1 MKRFPRLLV
10 LLATLSPILG
20 AFAAPSHFQV
30 RLADLEITSG
40 EIPSGS
46 RHWNH
51 SWRDGVMRPDWLP
64 YATSDAKE
72 TYLTQSLQPNQRL
85 SVRNRNRYNPV
96 NLLLS
101 VRAEKLPVNGKLFL
115 PRLKG
120 EGFGEPVSFR
130 ITKKTP
136 NADDPEIAF
145 LRAKRNHYEQL
156 LTLRNPGAARFR
168 HQANAASAAL
178 RKLAV
183 KTDDLDEPN
192 RRPFRPNRGRLE
204 DTLDLFSG
212 GRALSENL
220 QFDREFSLAP
230 EGNATVPIKEVKG
243 ITIQEMDWENLLGE
257 AKPDL
262 DVLSSHIPADQ
273 HALFFASFSDMLAV
287 FDETALRTTPLLRL
301 SENRA
306 ESARSKEKY
315 QEQLCL
321 PLSELSRLLG
331 PSLIASVAMTGG
343 DPFLR
348 TGTDVAILYEA
359 KQTDALVA
367 SLALRRLQ
375 TSEKRDDA
383 QAVSGTVSGVDYVGL
398 VSPDGSIRS
407 YSATLGK
414 NVVVVTNSLRQ
425 IRLLAETTIG
435 KSPSLASLDEYAFFR
450 SRYLLGAEE
459 QAFLMVS
466 DATIRRWCGPAWRIG
481 ASRRTRAAA
490 AVAELQARHE
500 AGEKLHPSDF
510 PELGKVSIRRGQ
522 VHSAKYGSLR
532 FLTPVSELG
541 IKKITPREKQA
552 YEFFRNRY
560 QDRWAAF
567 FDPIAARLV
576 INKDRMEA
584 DITVLPLIGGS
595 DYRRLIETTG
605 SIRLSQDA
613 GDPHPEALAH
623 WITALDMKS
632 RQMQQASNMAA
643 LFAPALGL
651 KAFGWVGE
659 WASVYVDDSP
669 FWTGFGEAV
678 KKGGEDGAEEFLERN
693 VTRLPLALNVEV
705 TNPFKLTAF
714 LAGLRAWVEQV
725 SPGMTEWSNHEHNK
739 QGYVKIA
746 PAGDVREELEDE
758 GIKDI
763 ALYYAPSAKLL
774 TVTLDEDLLKRAID
788 RSVEA
793 RRRRKEK
800 LPAPPNTK
808 PWMGESL
815 SLTVNHAILR
825 FFELATHD
833 QLSREFRS
841 RSWGNLHILN
851 EWRMRLGKDDALSY
865 HQDVWQVQLVCPG
878 GGQYRWNEKFQTY
891 ESSLYGH
898 PGEPKSP
905 TTALPVLRNF
915 QRVDLGLTFEN
926 DGLRARGTAW
936 KRAPE
941 SGD

>member
-10 LLATLSPILG
+10 LLATL
-20 AFAAPSHFQV
+20 APSLGLFAEPHHFQV

-46 RHWNH
+46 RHWSH
-51 SWRDGVMRPDWLP
+51 TWRNGVMMPNWQP
-64 YATSDAKE
+64 YATSNAVE
-72 TYLTQSLQPNQRL
+72 TYLTHQPEPNQRRT
-85 SVRNRNRYNPV
+85 VRNRYNPA

-101 VRAEKLPVNGKLFL
+101 VRADKLPVTGKLFL
-115 PRLKG
+115 PRLEG

-136 NADDPEIAF
+136 NADKPEIAF

-156 LTLRNPGAARFR
+156 LTLRHPGAARFR
-168 HQANAASAAL
+168 HQANSASAAL

-183 KTDDLDEPN
+183 KADDVAEPN

-220 QFDREFSLAP
+220 QFDREFRLAP
-230 EGNATVPIKEVKG
+230 EGNATVPIKDVQG
-243 ITIQEMDWENLLGE
+243 ITIEEMDWRDLLGD

-262 DVLSSHIPADQ
+262 DVLSRHLPADQ
-273 HALFFASFSDMLAV
+273 HALFFPSFSDMLAV

-359 KQTDALVA
+359 KQTEALVA

-383 QAVSGTVSGVDYVGL
+383 QAVSGTVAGVDYVGL

-425 IRLLAETTIG
+425 LRLIAETSAG
-435 KSPSLASLDEYAFFR
+435 KTPSLASLDEYAFFR
-450 SRYLLGAEE
+450 SRYLLGTEE

-490 AVAELQARHE
+490 ALAELQARHE
-500 AGEKLHPSDF
+500 AGEKLRHSDF
-510 PELGKVSIRRGQ
+510 PELGKVSLKRGQ

-552 YEFFRNRY
+552 YLFFRNRY

-576 INKDRMEA
+576 VKDERIEA
-584 DITVLPLIGGS
+584 DVTILPLIGGS
-595 DYRRLIETTG
+595 DYRQLIETTG
-605 SIRLSQDA
+605 DVRLTPEA
-613 GDPHPEALAH
+613 GDPHPETLAH
-623 WITALDMKS
+623 WITALDMES
-632 RQMQQASNMAA
+632 RHMQQASNMAA
-643 LFAPALGL
+643 IFAPALGL

-669 FWTGFGEAV
+669 FWKGFGEAV
-678 KKGGEDGAEEFLERN
+678 EKDGEDGAEDYLERN
-693 VTRLPLALNVEV
+693 VPRLPVALNVEV

-714 LAGLRAWVEQV
+714 LAALRAWVEQV
-725 SPGMTEWSNHEHNK
+725 SPGMTAWTNHEHKK

-746 PAGDVREELEDE
+746 PAGDTREELEEE
-758 GIKDI
+758 GIEDI

-793 RRRRKEK
+793 RRRRKEN
-800 LPAPPNTK
+800 LPASPNPK
-808 PWMGESL
+808 PWKGESL
-815 SLTVNHAILR
+815 ALTVNHGLLR

-833 QLSREFRS
+833 HLSREFRQ
-841 RSWGNLHILN
+841 RSWGNLPILN
-851 EWRMRLGKDDALSY
+851 EWRLRLGKEDALAY

-891 ESSLYGH
+891 ESTLYGH
-898 PGEPKSP
+898 PGEPKKP
-905 TTALPVLRNF
+905 AAALPILRNF
-915 QRVDLGLTFEN
+915 QRLDLGLTFEH
-926 DGLRARGTAW
+926 DGLRARGAAW